1 VSVVPEPVIP
11 NGPAEGQADE
21 SAPSEAPAVAA
32 EDVNGP
38 AENAPP
44 ADVPVDPVADEADT
58 ATEGPT
64 DEPAV
69 DEPDALTEDTDRP
82 ATTGTDPTGT
92 DPTETGST
100 PPEPCADEGSEA
112 EVPSGESPDPG
123 NPDPGN
129 SDPESPAPESPEQSD
144 TPRGAI
150 PRPGPP
156 PLPGAAPKG
165 ESRGVLVGR
174 VVDVVVSA
182 VQPDE
187 VEVRLI
193 DGRTG
198 VIPRSEFTA
207 AVAVGDTIPAALL
220 ARDDPRG
227 RVVLSHAWARKQRA
241 WESVEAAHA
250 DGAAVVGR
258 ALKVVKGGV
267 VVDVGL
273 RGFLPMSLISEGGDV
288 TAEALVGTD
297 VEALVVEVDRA
308 KDRIV
313 LSRRDLIRRRR
324 RKTEKEAFASLQPGA
339 RVAGR
344 VVAVADYG
352 ALVEVGGVR
361 GLVHRS
367 ELSWQ
372 RFESPTDVVS
382 VGDDVEVEVLE
393 VHRSRRRVGLSLRRT
408 APDPLADIEL
418 GSIHDGT
425 VVRVVDYGAF
435 IQLAG
440 SGAEGLVHLT
450 ELTDVPGFRPDQL
463 VAPGEDIV
471 VKVMAVD
478 LDRRRLALSV
488 RRVLVDD

>member
-1 VSVVPEPVIP
+1 VSVLPEPVTP
-11 NGPAEGQADE
+11 DGPAGG
-21 SAPSEAPAVAA
+21 P
-32 EDVNGP
+32 EDVGASP
-38 AENAPP
+38 GAPVDDGEEVSGG
-44 ADVPVDPVADEADT
+44 ADVPLPADDPPAGATVEDPAEEPAAAGATVEDPAEEPAAAGATVEDPAEEPT
-58 ATEGPT
+58 AAGATVEDPAEEPTAAGATVEDPTGPDGPT
-64 DEPAV
+64 DPAA
-69 DEPDALTEDTDRP
+69 PGQTTSRP
-82 ATTGTDPTGT
+82 RP
-92 DPTETGST
+92 
-100 PPEPCADEGSEA
+100 
-112 EVPSGESPDPG
+112 V
-123 NPDPGN
+123 
-129 SDPESPAPESPEQSD
+129 
-144 TPRGAI
+144 GAV
-150 PRPGPP
+150 PRPGVPP
-156 PLPGAAPKG
+156 APGSAPG

-182 VQPDE
+182 VHPDE
-187 VEVRLI
+187 VEVRLA

-198 VIPRSEFTA
+198 VVPRSEFSA
-207 AVAVGDTIPAALL
+207 PVAVGDSIPAALL
-220 ARDDPRG
+220 ARDDPRR

-241 WESVEAAHA
+241 WESIEQAHA

-258 ALKVVKGGV
+258 AVKLVKGGV

-273 RGFLPMSLISEGGDV
+273 RGFLPLSLISDGGDV
-288 TAEALVGTD
+288 TAEDLVGTE

-313 LSRRDLIRRRR
+313 LSRRDLLRRRR
-324 RKTEKEAFASLQPGA
+324 RKAEKEALSSLQPGA
-339 RVAGR
+339 RVSGR

-352 ALVEVGGVR
+352 ALVDVAGVR

-372 RFESPTDVVS
+372 RFDSPTDVVS
-382 VGDDVEVEVLE
+382 VGDEVEVEVLE

-408 APDPLADIEL
+408 APDPLAGVEL
-418 GSIHDGT
+418 GAIHEGT

-435 IQLAG
+435 VQLAG

-463 VAPGEDIV
+463 VAPGEEIV

-478 LDRRRLALSV
+478 RDRRRLALSV